1 MKFFELLEKR
11 IAATGS
17 FLCVGLDP
25 HAKDVPEQT
34 PAAVVA
40 FCKRLIEA
48 TKDIACCYKPNSAF
62 FEAVEGG
69 DAALREVCSFSSD
82 HSSRPSFSPPA
93 SDPDGPT
100 VSRTRFLIF
109 PDSRLLRPFPRTFPS
124 SWTSREATSL
134 PPPRPTPRPLSALA
148 PPVLP

>member
-82 HSSRPSFSPPA
+82 HSAAPPPLLLPATRMAPPSLGLDS
-93 SDPDGPT
+93 S
-100 VSRTRFLIF
+100 SFLI
-109 PDSRLLRPFPRTFPS
+109 LGY
-124 SWTSREATSL
+124 
-134 PPPRPTPRPLSALA
+134 
-148 PPVLP
+148 